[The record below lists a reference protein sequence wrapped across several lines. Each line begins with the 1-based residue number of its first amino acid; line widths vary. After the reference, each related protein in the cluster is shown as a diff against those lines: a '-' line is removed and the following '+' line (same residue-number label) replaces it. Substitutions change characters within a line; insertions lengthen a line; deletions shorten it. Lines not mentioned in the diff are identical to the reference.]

1 MVEVLDQVEIAAVLS
16 VVRALYE
23 VASLELQQDILSR
36 GQLCV
41 RKHLLKT
48 HSSKQRNHV
57 EFFEKFAVSVIVDFV
72 LLPFFAVLSHAT
84 SKVAEEVKP
93 NVLVKTK
100 ELSEPLPFQKQGRN
114 DVFNIGLLDV
124 LFGFN

>member
-1 MVEVLDQVEIAAVLS
+1 MS

-41 RKHLLKT
+41 RKYLLET

-84 SKVAEEVKP
+84 SKVAEEVKS
-93 NVLVKTK
+93 NVLIKTK
-100 ELSEPLPFQKQGRN
+100 ELSEPLPF
-114 DVFNIGLLDV
+114 
-124 LFGFN
+124 

>member
-36 GQLCV
+36 GQLRV
-41 RKHLLKT
+41 RKYLLET

-57 EFFEKFAVSVIVDFV
+57 EFFEKFAASVIVDFV

-84 SKVAEEVKP
+84 SKVAKEVKP
-93 NVLVKTK
+93 NVLKRTK
-100 ELSEPLPFQKQGRN
+100 ELSEPLPF
-114 DVFNIGLLDV
+114 
-124 LFGFN
+124 